1 MLVVFVKAHVV
12 HIGEA
17 DDLIIKLRVVP
28 GGSFDDLN
36 TVGIDSGDGGIEIF
50 VRLFLERVYAAIFTV
65 YIQHAEDAALVD
77 NVHVRFLAQ
86 ALAQLVADDGLLLI
100 LPGAQ
105 QQIRKFSRSAAEDV
119 VLQGFLPV

>member
-1 MLVVFVKAHVV
+1 MLVVLVKAHVV

-28 GGSFDDLN
+28 GGSLDDLD
-36 TVGIDSGDGGIEIF
+36 TVGVDPGDGCIEIF
-50 VRLFLERVYAAIFTV
+50 VRLFLERVYATVFTV
-65 YIQHAEDAALVD
+65 YVQHAEDAALVD